1 MSKLEEIKQRLGK
14 SCTHL
19 SSIQTKV
26 KNSEGVFVNVDGIKA
41 VILNEEG
48 GKDKV
53 EIILPVK
60 FGAMQESNFEE
71 IYNYIKDKKYDSKER
86 V

>member
-1 MSKLEEIKQRLGK
+1 MNKLEAIKRELGN
-14 SCTHL
+14 SCTHI
-19 SSIQTKV
+19 SSIKTKI
-26 KNSEGVFVNVDGIKA
+26 KNVDGDWVNVDGIKA
-41 VILNEEG
+41 VILNKDG

-60 FGAMQESNFEE
+60 FEAMQDSNFEE
-71 IYNYIKDKKYDSKER
+71 ILNYIKNKEYVGKER

>member
-1 MSKLEEIKQRLGK
+1 MNKLEEIKQRLGK
-14 SCTHL
+14 NCTHL

-41 VILNEEG
+41 AILNENG

-60 FGAMQESNFEE
+60 FGAMQDSNFEE
-71 IYNYIKDKKYDSKER
+71 IYNYIKEKRYDSEKR